1 MEFSPEYWKNHRKG
15 DRIRKEILSLLAEN
29 RALTLLEISSVIGI
43 CDRQVRKHLRTLL
56 LEGRVEKTEKDK
68 FSTVP
73 ESKYLLM
80 KLKIF

>member
-1 MEFSPEYWKNHRKG
+1 LEFSTEYWKNHRKG